1 MTYLLL
7 RDNKQSGPYSL
18 EDLRTKGL
26 KAYDLVWVEGKSAA
40 WRYSSEINELSAFA
54 PAVEEQ
60 PFDRFYKKPASVAGS
75 ASGPATASQPA
86 TAASAG
92 ATFTSQPFYPE
103 DQPSTTRKRTI
114 YVTMPGGTAA
124 PMTVRETVRE
134 AAFETSREPAP
145 VYRPVAAAL
154 PIDDHAFSEPIAGK
168 FDNSRFDNSREQD
181 NNIRP
186 DSNNNRDYSG
196 ELIPRT
202 PSRQKAGILQAV
214 LIGVGILV
222 LLAAGIFIGLSINKE
237 PSGMQKLAAGTAAT
251 DNSTI
256 DNSRPTTMKS
266 GPAAKIYTTAQPLP
280 VQPVVSPAVTV
291 LRTQPA
297 NPASGSLD
305 RDRSTTATESVAGK
319 TGKIAAPKQKAIMPK
334 SQAVPTLTTATAD
347 SSVAAVPIVHR
358 TAAHRT
364 EADNQDNSD
373 AADKGALKVNLASQ
387 VSVGASKYE
396 VGTFGGISNLQVT
409 VSNRSA
415 YPLDLV
421 VVEVQYIQANKKT
434 YKTENL
440 YFHGVGPG
448 MALMQEAPQ
457 SSRGIKVEYKITL
470 INSKELGL
478 SESGL

>member
-18 EDLRTKGL
+18 EDLKTKGL
-26 KAYDLVWVEGKSAA
+26 KAYDLVWVEGRSAA
-40 WRYSSEINELSAFA
+40 WRYPSEIDELSAFA

-60 PFDRFYKKPASVAGS
+60 PFDRFYKKPAA
-75 ASGPATASQPA
+75 ASQPA
-86 TAASAG
+86 VAASPEV
-92 ATFTSQPFYPE
+92 TLTSKPFYSE

-124 PMTVRETVRE
+124 PVTVRETVRE
-134 AAFETSREPAP
+134 VVREASRP
-145 VYRPVAAAL
+145 AAAL
-154 PIDDHAFSEPIAGK
+154 PIDDYAFSEPAASQFNNSRG
-168 FDNSRFDNSREQD
+168 FDNSRG
-181 NNIRP
+181 P
-186 DSNNNRDYSG
+186 NNNGDYSG
-196 ELIPRT
+196 ELVPRSK
-202 PSRQKAGILQAV
+202 PAYKAGILQPI

-222 LLAAGIFIGLSINKE
+222 LLAGGIFIGLSINKNN
-237 PSGMQKLAAGTAAT
+237 PGFQ
-251 DNSTI
+251 
-256 DNSRPTTMKS
+256 RPVTH
-266 GPAAKIYTTAQPLP
+266 TTATPLP
-280 VQPVVSPAVTV
+280 VPPVVSPAVTAPQSQ
-291 LRTQPA
+291 TQPE
-297 NPASGSLD
+297 NPATTTQD
-305 RDRSTTATESVAGK
+305 RDHSTPAPGAVASKTE
-319 TGKIAAPKQKAIMPK
+319 KIAPPKQKEQKAIMPK
-334 SQAVPTLTTATAD
+334 SLAVPPLTTTTTTD
-347 SSVAAVPIVHR
+347 SSTAGIPVIHR
-358 TAAHRT
+358 EAAHRADA
-364 EADNQDNSD
+364 ADNQDA

-387 VSVGASKYE
+387 VSVGANKYE

-448 MALMQEAPQ
+448 MALMQEAPK
-457 SSRGIKVEYKITL
+457 SSRGIKVEYKVTL